1 MEILQNIPV
10 EYPANPSVEPMLKR
24 AYIALEDED
33 WEKAEELFDQI
44 LNEAPECALAY
55 LGLSMRT
62 AEINR
67 LEDFFV
73 FLLREDSEDKNLR
86 RAKQFSEG
94 ALKARFEEE
103 DSHRE
108 EKLALLLAKEER
120 RKEEEAALLA
130 LGQKR
135 AAKAD
140 GVLFADGDR
149 IIAKKADG
157 TILSS
162 DGAKVEETPKQT
174 MKYVRENT
182 YVVLSYESRGAN
194 VKIKLWQNG
203 SAKLYEGYDEDVIDQ
218 WTEMAAVALVYH
230 GGWFAYAAGLKTDG
244 TLTYNTRGGS
254 GIFTSGMLD
263 WENIINFAAGD
274 YQVATVDI
282 DGRVRVVGMNGDC
295 KQYDVSNWRDI
306 VSVAVGKEFVAGLKA
321 DGTLVVEGKCKGK
334 ERVTGWKL
342 FNSIDTLDE
351 ERKQHARDDL
361 QKDIDTLSD
370 RLVERAEE
378 EDRIQEE
385 LSHLKGLFTGQ
396 RRKELEHR
404 LEVIGNDQRFM
415 LRKIEELESKMKK
428 L

>member
-55 LGLSMRT
+55 LGLSMQT
-62 AEINR
+62 AAINR
-67 LEDFFV
+67 LEDFFG
-73 FLLREDSEDKNLR
+73 FFMLEDSKDKNLR

-103 DSHRE
+103 
-108 EKLALLLAKEER
+108 ER
-120 RKEEEAALLA
+120 RKAERATLLPPALERAAAARGVLLA
-130 LGQKR
+130 E
-135 AAKAD
+135 
-140 GVLFADGDR
+140 GDR
-149 IIAKKADG
+149 LLAEKADG

-162 DGAKVEETPKQT
+162 DGDTDLKSKLDIRGRLITAWGEPAKEK
-174 MKYVRENT
+174 R
-182 YVVLSYESRGAN
+182 
-194 VKIKLWQNG
+194 IKVYTDG
-203 SAKLYEGYDEDVIDQ
+203 SAELYEGGYRDEKLVRS
-218 WTEMAAVALVYH
+218 WTGIAAAALIGD
-230 GGWFAYAAGLKTDG
+230 GGWLSYYWLLKEDG
-244 TLTYNTRGGS
+244 TITDEEGNARARGGYS
-254 GIFTSGMLD
+254 FG
-263 WENIINFAAGD
+263 NIINFASTGHL
-274 YQVATVDI
+274 VAFVNMY
-282 DGRVRVVGMNGDC
+282 GRVMVFSRVG
-295 KQYDVSNWRDI
+295 QYDVSNWRDI

-404 LEVIGNDQRFM
+404 LEVIGNDQEFM
-415 LRKIEELESKMKK
+415 LRKIKELEAEMKE